1 MTTTIQEYSATESA
15 LADLAQRF
23 KGVVFDV
30 TTKQGM
36 EDAKKGRAE
45 LRTYRTDLEKMRKE
59 IKAPALLRC
68 NQIDSEAKR
77 ITLELESLEDP
88 IADFRA
94 IALQN
99 LVAGQALPLA
109 PILFHQPGIEH
120 GIFQPQRFRR
130 LPLR

>member
-23 KGVVFDV
+23 KGVVYDV

-77 ITLELESLEDP
+77 FTL
-88 IADFRA
+88 
-94 IALQN
+94 
-99 LVAGQALPLA
+99 
-109 PILFHQPGIEH
+109 
-120 GIFQPQRFRR
+120 
-130 LPLR
+130 